1 MLPTTIRLR
10 QAAALIGAVGVIAG
24 AFGAHAL
31 RGSLEPAQL
40 AIWQTAVS
48 YLFWHVLAAL
58 FAVRARTQAHDT
70 PARSSASL
78 FLLGILI
85 FSGSLFALALS
96 APRLIGML
104 TPVGGICLIAGWLM
118 LVWSEARA

>member
-1 MLPTTIRLR
+1 MLPTSIHLR
-10 QAAALIGAVGVIAG
+10 QAAAVTGAVGVLAG

-31 RGSLEPAQL
+31 RGSLDPQQL

-58 FAVRARTQAHDT
+58 FAVRAGGATDDR
-70 PARSSASL
+70 PARRAGSL

-104 TPVGGICLIAGWLM
+104 TPVGGICLVAGWLM
-118 LVWSEARA
+118 LAWSESRA